1 MQGLIDLSGHQCAQ
15 QCAQQCAHTQVH
27 PGRERRTVIQL
38 QWGQVGSVSV
48 QMGAA
53 SMLDKDWHPCWLIEA
68 SMLDLEESSVVYN
81 GGAAWEEASL
91 SPASQG

>member
-27 PGRERRTVIQL
+27 PGRERSAVIQL

-53 SMLDKDWHPCWLIEA
+53 SMLD
-68 SMLDLEESSVVYN
+68 LEESSVVYN
-81 GGAAWEEASL
+81 GGPAWEEASL